1 MSHLPTGEE
10 HPDTGIKIPG
20 AFDTLEGLHR
30 GWTQDRITVQDLIL
44 ALGVHA
50 FPAGIFFFAA
60 LNVVPAVPGTSL
72 ILGMPLVILCFRKLT
87 GYDFWLPRIIMDMRI
102 RKESLD
108 RFHSVVTPYL
118 NRVRTYLHPN
128 APWLS
133 HVALG
138 RGLDLVIFILSV
150 SVLVPLPFTAMLP
163 ALCICLMSLGLM
175 QRDYRWVLAGSLL
188 GLMALFIVWAVLY
201 GSTRLF
207 TLLY

>member
-1 MSHLPTGEE
+1 MSHLPTGKD
-10 HPDTGIKIPG
+10 HSDTGIEAIG

-30 GWTQDRITVQDLIL
+30 GWTEDRITVRHLIL

-72 ILGMPLVILCFRKLT
+72 ILGMPLVILCFRKLA
-87 GYDFWLPRIIMDMRI
+87 GYDFWLPRIIMDMQI
-102 RKESLD
+102 RKETLD
-108 RFHSVVTPYL
+108 RFHSVVRPYL
-118 NRVRTYLHPN
+118 NRVRIYLHPN
-128 APWLS
+128 AQWLHHPVLS
-133 HVALG
+133 
-138 RGLDLVIFILSV
+138 RCIDLIIFFLSI

-175 QRDYRWVLAGSLL
+175 QRDYRWVIAGSSL
-188 GLMALFIVWAVLY
+188 GFLALIIVWAVLY
-201 GSTRLF
+201 GSTRLI